1 MFLIQNMRIA
11 DAYEMA
17 ARNDP
22 SDVSFDQGK
31 MYKHLVQRSEKGR
44 FWTFSAIVEHRF
56 SKRQTYGTNLFFYCS
71 MPKCWDDMVKCEFVI
86 SDPSTVNN
94 R

>member
-11 DAYEMA
+11 DAYELA

-31 MYKHLVQRSEKGR
+31 MYKHLVQCSEKGR
-44 FWTFSAIVEHRF
+44 FWTVSAIVKHR
-56 SKRQTYGTNLFFYCS
+56 
-71 MPKCWDDMVKCEFVI
+71 
-86 SDPSTVNN
+86 
-94 R
+94 

>member
-11 DAYEMA
+11 DAYELA

-31 MYKHLVQRSEKGR
+31 MCKHLVQCSEKGR
-44 FWTFSAIVEHRF
+44 FWTFSAIVEHR
-56 SKRQTYGTNLFFYCS
+56 
-71 MPKCWDDMVKCEFVI
+71 
-86 SDPSTVNN
+86 
-94 R
+94 